1 MDGER
6 VARLAARKPEE
17 PHRQESSYVSRI
29 DVFAFAKGSFV
40 RPRGRRGAGGRADG
54 VDCSRSGARGKG
66 KKRAAGRTAESV
78 PTFPETAAARDSK
91 SILARRGGVLRAK
104 FAKTCSGAAKPPQ
117 TKLRGLRVRIEPA
130 AGSAFSALSA

>member
-6 VARLAARKPEE
+6 VAHDFARKPEE

-40 RPRGRRGAGGRADG
+40 RPRGRRGAGGRANRA
-54 VDCSRSGARGKG
+54 DCSRSGARGKG

-91 SILARRGGVLRAK
+91 NIFARRGGVLRGSPAGATR
-104 FAKTCSGAAKPPQ
+104 FASNCNRRDCHRRCGSGA
-117 TKLRGLRVRIEPA
+117 RRRRS
-130 AGSAFSALSA
+130 AGA